1 MQDRW
6 RLRQEQ
12 NKLTNLQK
20 MVEEERKVISDQLAA
35 EQTSLQQAKVYKWK
49 MKDLRDKNCDFYFF

>member
-35 EQTSLQQAKVYKWK
+35 EQTSLQQAKV
-49 MKDLRDKNCDFYFF
+49 